1 MSVTITWNNPAVDLD
16 LYLTDTSCNGYPP
29 ISCTILAASQL
40 NSGTFEQVSLTVQAG
55 QQFLAFVDNFTDQA
69 QTYTLS
75 LGFQG
80 FTTTGGGSRIT
91 LSEAEVRGQTKPSGQ
106 SKMR

>member
-75 LGFQG
+75 HCCPK
-80 FTTTGGGSRIT
+80 RDR
-91 LSEAEVRGQTKPSGQ
+91 LSSVTR
-106 SKMR
+106 